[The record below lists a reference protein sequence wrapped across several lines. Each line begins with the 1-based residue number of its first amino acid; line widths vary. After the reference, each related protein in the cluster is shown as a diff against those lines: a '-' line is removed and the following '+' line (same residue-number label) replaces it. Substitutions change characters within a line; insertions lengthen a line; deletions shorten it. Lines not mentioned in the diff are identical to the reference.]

1 MSYESPIQ
9 IIKDQLRL
17 EQENGVYKAVL
28 NAGVVVDKDEL
39 LKALKYD
46 RGQYEKGYRDG
57 LTAANNGLVHCFDC
71 VHCTVMRNS
80 AGGCSTLHCKK
91 AYGLPEVDP
100 ADYCSHGKRREYDY
114 D

>member
-9 IIKDQLRL
+9 IIQGQLRL

-28 NAGVVVDKDEL
+28 DAGVIVDKDEL

-46 RGQYEKGYRDG
+46 RGQYEEGYRDG
-57 LTAANNGLVHCFDC
+57 SCAYERYIVHCC
-71 VHCTVMRNS
+71 ECNHCKTIIENGR
-80 AGGCSTLHCKK
+80 ATWHCKK

-100 ADYCSHGKRREYDY
+100 ADYCSRAERREEDN